1 MGILYEYFVAN
12 SEQNILYGSEGVF
25 RVLIVKYSSL
35 LGNIGQ
41 YELSNSLADMSARLQ
56 LQLYRPQKYG
66 GISIIIYGMIT

>member
-1 MGILYEYFVAN
+1 MEILYEYFVAN

-41 YELSNSLADMSARLQ
+41 YELSNSLADFS
-56 LQLYRPQKYG
+56 YNYTDHKKYG